1 MDGPGAAGACQ
12 RYRDLAVFAPLVV
25 VSALIGLSTP
35 VTQGAAWTYVIA
47 RLAHYVI
54 YTAGIP
60 VLRTLAFLA
69 GACATV
75 VIGAVVLFNGV

>member
-1 MDGPGAAGACQ
+1 VLSAQ
-12 RYRDLAVFAPLVV
+12 IYVV
-25 VSALIGLSTP
+25 V
-35 VTQGAAWTYVIA
+35 

-75 VIGAVVLFNGV
+75 TIAITLLQAAT